1 MGLADPELEDTGATV
16 SAEAAEQVTQSTQL
30 MDTYAAVAAELER
43 VGAVALAAN
52 VFKEQRKE
60 ARRMRKLSALD
71 PGLLDAL
78 KRDRDHGAAHARK
91 RLRLSGRSAREA

>member
-1 MGLADPELEDTGATV
+1 M

-52 VFKEQRKE
+52 VLKEHRKE
-60 ARRMRKLSALD
+60 ARRMRKVSELY
-71 PGLLDAL
+71 PGVLEAQ
-78 KRDRDHGAAHARK
+78 
-91 RLRLSGRSAREA
+91 AREGP